1 MRKETRETL
10 LGAAVVAL
18 AVWAVGSAFGSS
30 DVRSE
35 GGYEVV
41 ASFDNVAGL
50 EPGSEVRMVGLPI
63 GKVLSTALEPGS
75 YRAKVTMIILESV
88 ELTTDTSARIIPDGL
103 TGQNFVSV
111 EPGGED
117 SLIEDGGSITYTQG
131 SINFIDLLGRFVMTD
146 ELPAPA
152 APDDGGLGGGLGGFG
167 AFE

>member
-10 LGAAVVAL
+10 LGALVVVI
-18 AVWAVGSAFGSS
+18 AVWAVGSAFSSS
-30 DVRSE
+30 DVKSE
-35 GGYEVV
+35 GGYEVT

-50 EPGSEVRMVGLPI
+50 EPGAEVRMVGLPV
-63 GKVLSTALEPGS
+63 GTVLSAELEPQS
-75 YRAKVTMIILESV
+75 YRAKVTMIIRDSV

-117 SLIEDGGSITYTQG
+117 SLIADGGAITYTQG

-146 ELPAPA
+146 EPIEAAPA
-152 APDDGGLGGGLGGFG
+152 DDGSLGGFG
-167 AFE
+167 AFG

>member
-1 MRKETRETL
+1 MRKESRETL

-18 AVWAVGSAFGSS
+18 AAWAVGSAFSS
-30 DVRSE
+30 ADVKSE
-35 GGYEVV
+35 GGYEVT

-50 EPGSEVRMVGLPI
+50 EPGAEVRMVGLPI
-63 GKVLSTALEPGS
+63 GTVLSAELEPQS
-75 YRAKVTMIILESV
+75 YRAKVTMIILDSV

-117 SLIEDGGSITYTQG
+117 SLIDDGGAITYTQG

-146 ELPAPA
+146 EPIEPAPA
-152 APDDGGLGGGLGGFG
+152 DDGGLGGFG